1 MKQLLDFSNVLS
13 KIISFGGG
21 HLIVKNGKLRQYLL
35 KKGYEVAYKSLVEE
49 NLDNRP
55 IEMQKEKVRVIL
67 NLFEMADKRMNEGLI
82 SPKVAQAVVRVLINN
97 LVIPTKEYKETEER
111 FKKQFGRTP
120 PAFLVIAPTKRC
132 NLHCIGCYASSDSKS
147 AETIPYAILNRI
159 LNEKKEFWNS
169 GFTVITGGEPFL
181 YKSEGKDILDVVEE
195 HPDDWF
201 MFYTNGTLITKEV
214 AKRMAK
220 LGNVTP
226 AISIEGFETETDLR
240 RGKGTF
246 KKILEAFD
254 NLRSEGVPFGI
265 STTAMRHNAELL
277 VSDEFL
283 DFYFNQQKATYG
295 WLFQY
300 MPIGRK
306 YTLDHLITPEQRLYL
321 FQRERKILWEYKL
334 FYPDFWNSGVLAT
347 GCISAGREGG
357 YLYIDWNG
365 TVTPCAFF
373 PYSPVN
379 IIEVYE
385 KGGNLND
392 IYNQPFFETIR
403 RWQDVYGYKK
413 EPDKVG
419 NFIIGCPIRDHYK
432 VARNIID
439 MFNAQPE
446 DESAKQ
452 ALEDKE
458 YYNGMIEYDL
468 KLKKLFDPYWKEI
481 YLTGKYK
488 DFENENLKFKAVK
501 LK

>member
-1 MKQLLDFSNVLS
+1 MKTLRDYTSVLT
-13 KIISFGGG
+13 KLISWGGG
-21 HLIVKNGKLRQYLL
+21 YVIIKNAKTRNYLL
-35 KKGYEVAYKSLVEE
+35 KKGYELAYKALVLD
-49 NLDNRP
+49 NPDNRP

-67 NLFEMADKRMNEGLI
+67 NLFETADKRIKEGLI
-82 SPKVAQAVVRVLINN
+82 SQKVMQSVIKVLINN
-97 LVIPTKEYKETEER
+97 LVIPPPEQKEIDEK
-111 FKKQFGRTP
+111 FKKEFGRTP

-132 NLHCIGCYASSDSKS
+132 NLHCVGCYASSTAAS
-147 AETIPYAILNRI
+147 AETIPFDILNRI

-169 GFTVITGGEPFL
+169 GFTVITGGEPFM
-181 YKSEGKDILDVVEE
+181 YKSEGKDILDVVEA
-195 HPDDWF
+195 HPDQWF

-214 AKRMAK
+214 AKRMAE

-226 AISIEGFETETDLR
+226 AISVEGFEKETDIR

-246 KKILEAFD
+246 KKILQAFE
-254 NLRSEGVPFGI
+254 NLRNEGVPFGI

-306 YTLDHLITPEQRLYL
+306 FTLDLMITPEQRLYL
-321 FQRERKILWEYKL
+321 FKKEREILWEKKL

-365 TVTPCAFF
+365 KVTPCAFF
-373 PYSPVN
+373 PYSPTN
-379 IIEVYE
+379 IFEIYK

-392 IYNQPFFETIR
+392 VYKHPFFETIR
-403 RWQDVYGYKK
+403 RWQDVYGYKR

-419 NFIIGCPIRDHYK
+419 NYIIGCPIRDHYR
-432 VARNIID
+432 VARNIIER
-439 MFNAQPE
+439 FNPEPE
-446 DESAKQ
+446 DESARL

-458 YYNGMIEYDL
+458 YYKGLVEYDE
-468 KLKKLFDPYWKEI
+468 KLKEIFDPYWKNI
-481 YLTGKYK
+481 YLTGKYR
-488 DFENENLKFKAVK
+488 EETLKQATG
-501 LK
+501 